1 MTISKQKTIDVL
13 KDEWRQTYRQQR
25 QCLAETLPN
34 LHDAYSVLVGKK
46 LEDVLRNINGYVASY
61 MAFDGEI
68 SLSTLNKNLIKQK
81 RLLLPAINS
90 EENKLNFYEVKS
102 FSQIQKTPL
111 GFDQPM
117 QKDEPIWP
125 VVVLVPLVAYGPGG
139 SRLGF
144 GKGYYD
150 HTFGSVESKPILIGV
165 GYSMSYC
172 TDLQPEPHDVPLDAI
187 VTEIGLKSYGDSFVF

>member
-34 LHDAYSVLVGKK
+34 LHNSYSVLVGNT
-46 LEDVLRNINGYVASY
+46 LESVLKNTNGYIASY

-68 SLSTLNKNLIKQK
+68 NLSGLNAILMKQK

-90 EENKLNFYEVKS
+90 GENKLNFYEVKS

-111 GFDQPM
+111 GFDQPI
-117 QKDEPIWP
+117 QKNKPIWP
-125 VVVLVPLVAYGPGG
+125 TVVLVPLVAYGSKGA
-139 SRLGF
+139 RLGF

-172 TDLQPEPHDVPLDAI
+172 GDLQSEPHDVPLDAV
-187 VTEIGLKSYGDSFVF
+187 VTEIGLESYGDSFVF